1 MQAILVDDDFVS
13 RTMLATMIKET
24 KWVSLVAEFDNAEDA
39 LTYAENNQVDLAIL
53 DIQLPKMDG
62 MELAKQ
68 LRVLNS
74 DVLFMFETGRE
85 EYALPAFQLKAL
97 AYITKPYQKED
108 VAYALE
114 TAYLLSKRK
123 NLNSRYYARTFGY
136 FDFFIDGEPIV
147 FKSAKA
153 KELLALLVDR
163 RGGIVTS
170 EQMIATLWED
180 RPNDDATQNL
190 ASKLTKT
197 LYKELENVNAQE
209 ILHIGRGFRNINVD
223 KIDCDL
229 YAALD
234 GKVNAMRH
242 YCGEYMNEY
251 SWGEYRVPVLDRIWN
266 EDYLTK

>member
-1 MQAILVDDDFVS
+1 MQAILVDDDIVS
-13 RTMLATMIKET
+13 RTMLASMIKDT
-24 KWVSLVAEFDNAEDA
+24 KWVSLVAEFDNAEEA
-39 LTYAENNQVDLAIL
+39 LAYAENNQVDLAIL
-53 DIQLPKMDG
+53 DIQLPNMNG
-62 MELAKQ
+62 VELAKQ
-68 LRVLNS
+68 LQMRNQ
-74 DVLFMFETGRE
+74 DILFMFETGRE
-85 EYALPAFQLKAL
+85 DYAFHAFQLKAV

-108 VAYALE
+108 VIYALE

-136 FDFFIDGEPIV
+136 FDFFIEGEPIA

-153 KELLALLVDR
+153 KELLALLIDR

-170 EQMIATLWED
+170 EQMIATLWEN

-197 LYKELENVNAQE
+197 LYKELESVNAQE
-209 ILHIGRGFRNINVD
+209 ILHIGRGVRNINVD

-229 YAALD
+229 YSALD
-234 GKVNAMRH
+234 GEMNAMRH

-266 EDYLTK
+266 DDNFAK